1 MLLVIDSGNTNIVF
15 AVYEGEIR
23 MSLWR
28 AATGQPR
35 TADDYAV
42 WLSNLM
48 KLQGLTSTQVTDAII
63 CSVVPH
69 ALLELEQLCRQY
81 FSCDPI
87 IVSRKLDLG
96 IDVAID
102 DPDSA
107 GADRLANAVAVS
119 AKYGGPAIVLDFG
132 TGTTFDIVDAA
143 GNYRGGVIAPGIN
156 LSLKALHDA
165 AAHLPRIAVAR
176 PEKVI
181 GGGTVGAMQSGVYW
195 GYLGLIEGLIAR
207 IEKEFGQPMKVIAT
221 GGLAPVFADAS
232 DAIGQVDLD
241 ITLTGIVEIWKR
253 ARGAEA

>member
-1 MLLVIDSGNTNIVF
+1 MLLAIDSGNTNIVF
-15 AVYEGEIR
+15 AVYDGDAR
-23 MSLWR
+23 MGLWR

-42 WLSNLM
+42 WLSSLM
-48 KLQGLTSTQVTDAII
+48 EMHGLTAAQITDAII

-69 ALLELEQLCRQY
+69 ALFDLEQLCRQH

-87 IVSRKLDLG
+87 IVSRALDLG
-96 IDVAID
+96 IEVAID
-102 DPDSA
+102 DPHSA

-132 TGTTFDIVDAA
+132 TGTTFDIIDAA

-207 IEKEFGQPMKVIAT
+207 IEGEFGQPMKVIAT
-221 GGLAPVFADAS
+221 GGLAAVFADAT
-232 DAIGQVDLD
+232 DAIGRVDPD

-253 ARGAEA
+253 TKGADA